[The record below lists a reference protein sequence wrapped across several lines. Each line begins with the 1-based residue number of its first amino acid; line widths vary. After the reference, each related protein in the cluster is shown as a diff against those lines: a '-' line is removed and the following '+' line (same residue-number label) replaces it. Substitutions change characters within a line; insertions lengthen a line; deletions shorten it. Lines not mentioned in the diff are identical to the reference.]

1 MLFSLHVSQESHQQ
15 LDHNGANTD
24 SRSDHARWQRER
36 YLCHLYT
43 NAPPKSKGI
52 GSTWISSTIDLTV
65 IQWYMIYMIPPPELL
80 QNVCIGSTLQ
90 ILQGITRIPSSEHL
104 LLYAKV
110 LPAPVLQSLEM
121 ACYHWPRVS
130 DRRRVPSGLRQQ
142 QYPGCSVSPIHPKQ
156 TQQVDRYFH
165 NPQQQKII
173 SFRV

>member
-1 MLFSLHVSQESHQQ
+1 MGRTLTVAVTTLV
-15 LDHNGANTD
+15 D
-24 SRSDHARWQRER
+24 SE
-36 YLCHLYT
+36 
-43 NAPPKSKGI
+43 KGI
-52 GSTWISSTIDLTV
+52 CAIYIQMHPQNQKALEVPEYLRLLTWL
-65 IQWYMIYMIPPPELL
+65 WYMIYMIPHDTATGAAAKSLYRKHFANLTTESPEYPVA
-80 QNVCIGSTLQ
+80 NN
-90 ILQGITRIPSSEHL
+90 SEHL

-121 ACYHWPRVS
+121 ACYHWRRVS